1 MDVRTTRHTI
11 EDQVIAF
18 TVVAP
23 TSIGDMTTRR
33 VEVTDLNGRTVMVKF
48 DHDGFQLFKS
58 ILNEY

>member
-1 MDVRTTRHTI
+1 MDVRTSRHTI
-11 EDQVIAF
+11 NGQDIEF

-23 TSIGDMTTRR
+23 TIGDTTTRR
-33 VEVTDLNGRTVMVKF
+33 VKVTNVADSVTLEF